1 MLRRKYMNTNQIKKS
16 FSYTFRTILHAKYRN
31 FIKRSVWKYL
41 FASFLLAYALKDY
54 LVDTDISLVNMA
66 LIIFICVILFVS
78 FLIIISSY
86 ILYIRKR
93 QDNMDITF
101 RENEIEIYWTVKDKK
116 EIKGWNWIKNFE
128 DSNNIY
134 YLDLDVCP
142 KNVIMLSK
150 TKLSE
155 VENQN
160 LCEWLRKN
168 GKLQ

>member
-1 MLRRKYMNTNQIKKS
+1 MSTNQITKS
-16 FSYTFRTILHAKYRN
+16 FSYTFKTILHAKSRN
-31 FIKRSVWKYL
+31 FIKRSVWMYL
-41 FASFLLAYALKDY
+41 FASFLLAYALKYY
-54 LVDTDISLVNMA
+54 LIDTDISLVNIA
-66 LIIFICVILFVS
+66 LNIFICVILFVS
-78 FLIIISSY
+78 LLIIISSY

-128 DSNNIY
+128 ESNNIY
-134 YLDLDVCP
+134 YLDLDVWP

-150 TKLSE
+150 IRLSE
-155 VENQN
+155 VESQT
-160 LCEWLRKN
+160 LYKWLRKN

>member
-1 MLRRKYMNTNQIKKS
+1 MDINQMTKS

-41 FASFLLAYALKDY
+41 FASSLLAFALKDY
-54 LVDTDISLVNMA
+54 LIDTDISLLNMA
-66 LIIFICVILFVS
+66 LIILICVILFVC

-86 ILYIRKR
+86 ILYIIKRKE
-93 QDNMDITF
+93 NMDITF

-116 EIKGWNWIKNFE
+116 EIKGWNWIKSFHE
-128 DSNNIY
+128 SNDIY
-134 YLDLDVCP
+134 YLDLDVWP

-150 TKLSE
+150 RKLSE
-155 VENQN
+155 VENQI

-168 GKLQ
+168 EKLQ